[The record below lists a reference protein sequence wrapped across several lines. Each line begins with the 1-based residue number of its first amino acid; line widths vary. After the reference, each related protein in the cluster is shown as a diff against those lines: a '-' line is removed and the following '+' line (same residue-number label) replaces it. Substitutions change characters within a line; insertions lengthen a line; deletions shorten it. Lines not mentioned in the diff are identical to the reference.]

1 MPDNFRKVT
10 QRPGILCRVQ
20 VSVAQCSL
28 IVLSPPTR
36 WKCAFSLGRFGQNA
50 NIWSIMLAKIRML
63 SFRAKIC
70 LWSFSVSKN
79 IKTHS
84 HFFHPE
90 FLHTPN
96 WRWARL
102 SQCKS
107 FVSKVLTEILIWVFF
122 FSIFCSH
129 SVFIFRLSTDVF
141 QIERSLHTKH
151 ESRRVEADILSE
163 KGKTGFSERATFEGS
178 EVCAHRHCNYFQL
191 KAYISKMQ
199 FASNSIFFWHWRL
212 KMYIRSYIGSCK
224 DTYSL
229 YNATKMAWHN
239 SWVKLLGKK
248 FLAYWNKKYS

>member
-122 FSIFCSH
+122 SVYSVHIVFLSFVFLLMFFKLRDRYTQNTRVGEWRQIFWARRGKQASASAPPSRAQKSALTDTAITFS
-129 SVFIFRLSTDVF
+129 
-141 QIERSLHTKH
+141 
-151 ESRRVEADILSE
+151 
-163 KGKTGFSERATFEGS
+163 
-178 EVCAHRHCNYFQL
+178 
-191 KAYISKMQ
+191 
-199 FASNSIFFWHWRL
+199 WRL
-212 KMYIRSYIGSCK
+212 IYRRCNLPRIR
-224 DTYSL
+224 YSFDIE
-229 YNATKMAWHN
+229 
-239 SWVKLLGKK
+239 G
-248 FLAYWNKKYS
+248 